1 MGKKSKRTAR
11 KNSAAKVS
19 TSSAAAAAKATEV
32 SGPGTTEAQVTLVR
46 DRTAAAAKVTKVRG
60 LDITTDQVVPIA
72 QALQLD
78 AQISAGHA
86 AATSL
91 ARSAALSALP
101 EPAPA
106 SNLLH
111 HRACRPCIGRR
122 CPGPWAGWFALL

>member
-78 AQISAGHA
+78 AHTFAFKLNFIFYW
-86 AATSL
+86 TNR
-91 ARSAALSALP
+91 ARA
-101 EPAPA
+101 
-106 SNLLH
+106 
-111 HRACRPCIGRR
+111 HRLGGYP
-122 CPGPWAGWFALL
+122 L